1 MHNYGDTIKQS
12 IVFQPIRAKIHDKFY
27 LQYNVCDLKRFVFIF
42 KYSYIFFNKIINIYK
57 IYRIYRKIQE
67 KYYIDKDYNKKL
79 LKISNFYN
87 ET

>member
-42 KYSYIFFNKIINIYK
+42 KY
-57 IYRIYRKIQE
+57 IYRRK
-67 KYYIDKDYNKKL
+67 NK
-79 LKISNFYN
+79 
-87 ET
+87 E